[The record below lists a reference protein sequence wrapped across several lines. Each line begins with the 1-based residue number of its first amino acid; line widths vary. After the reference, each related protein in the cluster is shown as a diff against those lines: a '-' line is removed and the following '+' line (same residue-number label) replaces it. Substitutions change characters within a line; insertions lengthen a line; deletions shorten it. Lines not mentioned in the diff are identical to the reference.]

1 MTDVIEQLKEH
12 GPQTLEQVAAAVRQ
26 PAEDVQQEL
35 IQRAARKEVHWEI
48 DGTFWN
54 ATPGMPEELE
64 QAS

>member
-1 MTDVIEQLKEH
+1 MSDVMEQLKEH
-12 GPQTLEQVAAAVRQ
+12 GPQTLEQLAEAVKQ

-35 IQRAARKEVHWEI
+35 IRRAGRKEVHWEI

-64 QAS
+64 IA